1 MKRLSGKVALVTGAG
16 RKNAIGSS
24 CAMRLAEEGADIVI
38 ADITGSFDEFPGY
51 NVGTGFEEM
60 AGIAGEITLLGV
72 RSLPVP
78 VDVTNPDSVCSMVE
92 RVKKEFGRIDILVNN
107 AGGAPG
113 PAPLTQFSLEAWEKT
128 LAINLTG
135 TFLCSREVAPVMI
148 EGGGGKIINMSS
160 RAAIRGAVWMHA
172 YSAAKAGILG
182 LTRSMA
188 LELAPFK
195 ICVNAL
201 CPGDIVTDLKL
212 WGWQLEAQV
221 LGKTVEEIQE
231 AVAGVTPLGRLGTPQ
246 DVAGAVAF
254 FASPDSDYL
263 TGEMLCITGG
273 NGMRPLGG

>member
-1 MKRLSGKVALVTGAG
+1 MKRLSGKVALITGAG

-24 CAMRLAEEGADIVI
+24 CALRLAEEGAAIVV

-51 NVGTGFEEM
+51 KAGTGSEEL
-60 AGIAGEITLLGV
+60 AGIAGEIARLGV

-78 VDVTNPDSVCSMVE
+78 VDVTDPDSVRSMVE
-92 RVKKEFGRIDILVNN
+92 KVKKELGRIDILVNN

-113 PAPLTQFSLEAWEKT
+113 PAPLTQFSLAAWEKT

-160 RAAIRGAVWMHA
+160 RAAIRGAIWMHA

-221 LGKTVEEIQE
+221 TGKTVAEIQE
-231 AVAGVTPLGRLGTPQ
+231 AAAGATPLGRLGTPQ

-273 NGMRPLGG
+273 SGMRPIG